1 MRETNSL
8 DSLRTLSCKKDSW
21 RGREAYRLSNGLV
34 QLTTL
39 LGGGHIAEFRFTGAG
54 GESTLN
60 PLWTPPWP
68 TMEPYLYRER
78 LHARRYGPVLEGK
91 LLSGLMGHNLCLDY
105 FGPPSPEE
113 AAQGLSQHGEAPS
126 LRWRKVSQNIGKTRV
141 SAALSVRLPAAG
153 LLFRREISLQK
164 DQPVAHFTETV
175 ENERKADH
183 FFHWTQ
189 HVTFGPP
196 FLSKRTSTVF
206 IPGSQGITF
215 PFGYAEGNA
224 LLATDKRFLWPNAPA
239 RSHGNVNLEAVLI
252 RKGRGFVASVLV
264 DPRRE
269 WGYVCALNTEHR
281 LLMGYCFRREDF
293 PWVAVW
299 EENRAI
305 SAPPWK
311 SRTETRG
318 LEFGTTPIPST
329 RKDTFRRGSLYDTET
344 FACVPARGSRTVKY
358 LAFLA
363 QVPATARRVAD
374 IQFSGKEIL
383 VAGQAKDLL
392 ARIPVT
398 LPTR

>member
-1 MRETNSL
+1 MGSSL
-8 DSLRTLSCKKDSW
+8 VLSCQKDSW

-39 LGGGHIAEFRFTGAG
+39 TGGGHIAEFRFTGAG

-60 PLWTPPWP
+60 PLWNPPWP

-91 LLSGLMGHNLCLDY
+91 LLSGLLGHNLCLDY

-126 LRWRKVSQNIGKTRV
+126 MRWRKVNQKVGSARV
-141 SAALSVRLPAAG
+141 SATLNVRLPAAG
-153 LLFRREISLQK
+153 LVFQREIALQK
-164 DQPVAHFTETV
+164 DQPVAYFTETV
-175 ENERKADH
+175 ENERRADH

-196 FLSKRTSTVF
+196 FLSQQKSAVF
-206 IPGSQGITF
+206 VPGTRGVTF

-224 LLATDKRFLWPNAPA
+224 LLASDKRFVWPHAPA
-239 RSHGNVNLEAVLI
+239 KSRGNVNLEKVLI

-264 DPRRE
+264 DPKRE
-269 WGYVCALNTEHR
+269 WGYVCALNTER
-281 LLMGYCFRREDF
+281 QLLMGYCFRRNDF

-299 EENRAI
+299 EENHSI
-305 SAPPWK
+305 SALPWK
-311 SRTETRG
+311 ARTETRG

-329 RKDTFRRGSLYDTET
+329 RKDTFRRGNLYDTET
-344 FACVPARGSRTVKY
+344 FACVPARGRKTVKY
-358 LAFLA
+358 LVFLA
-363 QVPATARRVAD
+363 HVPAPARRVAD
-374 IQFSGKEIL
+374 IRFSGKEIL
-383 VAGQAKDLL
+383 VIGEAKDIV
-392 ARIPVT
+392 ARIPAT
-398 LPTR
+398 LPTH